1 MARAGQRRAQGALFA
16 FLTIF
21 FAGIATAA
29 FTGEAWVIAIA
40 AAVMALWMGGL
51 AVRTF
56 RAAREEMAG

>member
-21 FAGIATAA
+21 FAGIAAAA
-29 FTGEAWVIAIA
+29 FSAEAWVIAIA
-40 AAVMALWMGGL
+40 AAVMTVWMGGL
-51 AVRTF
+51 AIRTF